1 MTATVKQPGIPASFD
16 PVDWNPP
23 GLPSDP
29 DEIVAH
35 IVDPKTRGE
44 LYPLFHQLRRTA
56 PMFKSGPV
64 AKQHGAWIFSRF
76 AEVDML
82 SRSPRVVNDPRV
94 LDSAFNHGD
103 GGFTS
108 VMRNVLT
115 WQPVEPHARMRNLI
129 MTAFTPRAIDR
140 WRPIAEQ
147 VAQELCDCIA
157 ADGHA
162 DLVEQYNYELPFNI
176 IARILGIP
184 ESDYPRLKG
193 YAWDFAQLGEARGV
207 DPEAVQRGDDAA
219 RELIAYFGELAEKR
233 RANMGDDLL
242 SSLLAAEADGETLT
256 HTELIANCIY
266 LLQAGHETT
275 QDMLGNAMVALF
287 RHPDQLR
294 LLIAHPELTQG
305 AVEEFL
311 RYDTSVQIS
320 HRIPLDPLRFDGM
333 EVPEGGLLVSF
344 AGAANRDPERFPDP
358 DRLDVTRKISS
369 HIAFSAGA
377 YYCIGAALARTEMAA
392 GLRAL
397 LDRFPAIRPAGEGF
411 EWRPTLNL
419 RGPQSLPVTW

>member
-23 GLPSDP
+23 GLPTDP

-35 IVDPKTRGE
+35 IIDPKTRGE
-44 LYPLFHQLRRTA
+44 LYPLFHQLRRMA
-56 PMFKSGPV
+56 PVFESGPG
-64 AKQHGAWIFSRF
+64 AMHGAWIFSRF
-76 AEVDML
+76 AEIDVL
-82 SRSPRVVNDPRV
+82 SRSPRVVNDPKV
-94 LDSAFNHGD
+94 LDSAFNHGA

-140 WRPIAEQ
+140 WRPIADQ
-147 VAQELCDCIA
+147 VAQELCDRIA

-162 DLVEQYNYELPFNI
+162 ELVEQYNYELPYTI

-184 ESDYPRLKG
+184 ESDYPLIKRF
-193 YAWDFAQLGEARGV
+193 AWDFARLGEARGV
-207 DPEAVQRGDDAA
+207 DPETARRGDDAA
-219 RELIAYFGELAEKR
+219 HGLVAYFSDLAEKR

-256 HTELIANCIY
+256 HRELIANCIY

-275 QDMLGNAMVALF
+275 QDMLGNAMIALF

-294 LLIAHPELTQG
+294 LLIEHPELTPG

-320 HRIPLDPLRFDGM
+320 HRIPLDPLRFDGVD
-333 EVPEGGLLVSF
+333 VPEGALLVSF
-344 AGAANRDPERFPDP
+344 AGAANRDPEHFPDP
-358 DRLDVTRKISS
+358 DRLDLTRKISS
-369 HIAFSAGA
+369 HLAFSAGL
-377 YYCIGAALARTEMAA
+377 YYCIGAALARTELAA

-397 LDRFPAIRPAGEGF
+397 LDRFPTIRPAGDCF

-419 RGPQSLPVTW
+419 RGPQVLPVTW

>member
-1 MTATVKQPGIPASFD
+1 MTATVKQPGIPASFE

-23 GLPSDP
+23 GLPTDP
-29 DEIVAH
+29 DEIVAQ
-35 IVDPKTRGE
+35 IVDPTTRGE

-56 PMFKSGPV
+56 PMFKSGP
-64 AKQHGAWIFSRF
+64 AAQQHGAWVFSRF
-76 AEVDML
+76 AEVDAL

-103 GGFTS
+103 GGFTG

-115 WQPVEPHARMRNLI
+115 WQPVAPHARLRNLI

-140 WRPIAEQ
+140 WRPIADR
-147 VAQELCDCIA
+147 VAHELCDRIA

-162 DLVEQYNYELPFNI
+162 ELVEQYNYELPFTI

-184 ESDYPRLKG
+184 ESDYPLIKT
-193 YAWDFAQLGEARGV
+193 YAWDFARLGEARGV

-219 RELIAYFGELAEKR
+219 RGLIAYFGDLAEAR
-233 RANMGDDLL
+233 RADMGDDLL

-294 LLIAHPELTQG
+294 LLIDRPELMPE
-305 AVEEFL
+305 AVKEFL

-320 HRIPLDPLRFDGM
+320 HRIALDPLRLDGAQ
-333 EVPEGGLLVSF
+333 VPEGALLVSF
-344 AGAANRDPERFPDP
+344 AGAANRDPARFADP

-392 GLRAL
+392 GLSAL
-397 LDRFPAIRPAGEGF
+397 LNRFPNIRPDGDGF
-411 EWRPTLNL
+411 EWRATLNL
-419 RGPQSLPVTW
+419 RGPQTLPVAW

>member
-23 GLPSDP
+23 CLPTDP
-29 DEIVAH
+29 DEIVAR
-35 IVDPKTRGE
+35 ITDPKTRGE
-44 LYPLFHQLRRTA
+44 LYPLFHQLRRIA
-56 PMFKSGPV
+56 PMFQSGPG
-64 AKQHGAWIFSRF
+64 AMHGAWIFTRF

-94 LDSAFNHGD
+94 LDSVFNHGD
-103 GGFTS
+103 GAFTS

-140 WRPIAEQ
+140 WRPIADQ
-147 VAQELCDCIA
+147 VARELCDRIA

-162 DLVEQYNYELPFNI
+162 DLVERYNYELPYII

-184 ESDYPRLKG
+184 ESDHAQIKRF
-193 YAWDFAQLGEARGV
+193 AWDFARLGEARGV
-207 DPEAVQRGDDAA
+207 DPEALRRGDDAA
-219 RELIAYFGELAEKR
+219 RGLIAYFGELVEKR
-233 RANMGDDLL
+233 RADMGDDLL
-242 SSLLAAEADGETLT
+242 SSLIAAEADGETLT

-294 LLIAHPELTQG
+294 LLTRHPELTQG

-320 HRIPLDPLRFDGM
+320 HRVPLDPLRFDGLD
-333 EVPEGGLLVSF
+333 VPEGALLVSF

-358 DRLDVTRKISS
+358 DRLDVTRKISA
-369 HIAFSAGA
+369 HLAFSAGL

-397 LDRFPAIRPAGEGF
+397 LDRFPTIRPAGDGF
-411 EWRPTLNL
+411 EWRATLNL
-419 RGPQSLPVTW
+419 RGPQVLPVTW